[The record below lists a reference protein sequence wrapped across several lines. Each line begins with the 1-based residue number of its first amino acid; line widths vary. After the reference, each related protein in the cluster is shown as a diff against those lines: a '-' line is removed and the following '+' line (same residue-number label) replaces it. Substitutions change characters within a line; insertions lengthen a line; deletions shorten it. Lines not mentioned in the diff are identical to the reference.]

1 MCLQTGK
8 VSNHFS
14 GLLCLRIYHVFL
26 CDKNRLES
34 NSILNISIRSFTQ
47 TYKDELT
54 LMVGRNPSW
63 IFGSANSFGIRVCAL
78 TLKDR
83 FGVRGKIDSG
93 HQHAFLYP
101 NKVVSTIPHLINQMV
116 PLSLQNGKRAAC
128 FSFA

>member
-54 LMVGRNPSW
+54 LMVGASLRLAGRYEPYRLISRWLNVIGPGRCAPW
-63 IFGSANSFGIRVCAL
+63 EAQGVDSANS
-78 TLKDR
+78 
-83 FGVRGKIDSG
+83 
-93 HQHAFLYP
+93 
-101 NKVVSTIPHLINQMV
+101 
-116 PLSLQNGKRAAC
+116 
-128 FSFA
+128 